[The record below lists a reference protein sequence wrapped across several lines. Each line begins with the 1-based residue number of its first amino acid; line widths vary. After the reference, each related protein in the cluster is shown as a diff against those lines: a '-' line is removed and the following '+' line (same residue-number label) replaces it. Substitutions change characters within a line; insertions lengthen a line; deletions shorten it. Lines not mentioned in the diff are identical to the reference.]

1 MPNQSGVSAAILKTS
16 RSEPDWHDC
25 SIHLDTVAR
34 AARFTLS
41 MIYRGFPSKLHHDV
55 ALWVDPNSLFH
66 IRIRLDRDK
75 EQTPLTDALL
85 ATTLLESAE
94 FYDSKFRW
102 HIALFL
108 LMPDHVHA
116 LLAFQRDGSMSR
128 VIGDWKHFHARKN
141 RIEWQEGFFD
151 HRLRDERARGAT
163 ASQGQLHPA
172 KSCRSWPLRERRRM
186 AMGHR

>member
-1 MPNQSGVSAAILKTS
+1 
-16 RSEPDWHDC
+16 
-25 SIHLDTVAR
+25 
-34 AARFTLS
+34 

-55 ALWVDPNSLFH
+55 PPWVDPNSLFH

-85 ATTLLESAE
+85 ATTLLKSAE

-116 LLAFQRDGSMSR
+116 LLTPAPEISLELALQFIKGGFSYRLKSR
-128 VIGDWKHFHARKN
+128 PPV
-141 RIEWQEGFFD
+141 
-151 HRLRDERARGAT
+151 
-163 ASQGQLHPA
+163 
-172 KSCRSWPLRERRRM
+172 
-186 AMGHR
+186 

>member
-1 MPNQSGVSAAILKTS
+1 VDRPLRGGCQIKAAVSAAVLKTS
-16 RSEPDWHDC
+16 RSEPDWHNC
-25 SIHLDTVAR
+25 SIHLDIA
-34 AARFTLS
+34 ACLARFTFS

-55 ALWVDPNSLFH
+55 PHWVDPNSLFH

-75 EQTPLTDALL
+75 RQTPLTDALL
-85 ATTLLESAE
+85 ATTLLKSAE

-141 RIEWQEGFFD
+141 QIEWQQGFLVID
-151 HRLRDERARGAT
+151 CAMTSGG
-163 ASQGQLHPA
+163 SN
-172 KSCRSWPLRERRRM
+172 CRPR
-186 AMGHR
+186 

>member
-1 MPNQSGVSAAILKTS
+1 
-16 RSEPDWHDC
+16 
-25 SIHLDTVAR
+25 
-34 AARFTLS
+34 

-55 ALWVDPNSLFH
+55 PPWVDPNALFH

-85 ATTLLESAE
+85 ATTLLKSAE

-116 LLAFQRDGSMSR
+116 LLAFQRDG
-128 VIGDWKHFHARKN
+128 IDEPCHW
-141 RIEWQEGFFD
+141 
-151 HRLRDERARGAT
+151 RLETFSPSKESD
-163 ASQGQLHPA
+163 
-172 KSCRSWPLRERRRM
+172 RM
-186 AMGHR
+186 AGGLFRSSIAR

>member
-1 MPNQSGVSAAILKTS
+1 
-16 RSEPDWHDC
+16 
-25 SIHLDTVAR
+25 
-34 AARFTLS
+34 

-55 ALWVDPNSLFH
+55 PPWVDPNSLFH

-85 ATTLLESAE
+85 ATTLLKSAE

-116 LLAFQRDGSMSR
+116 MLAFQRDGSMSR

-151 HRLRDERARGAT
+151 HRLRDDERGE
-163 ASQGQLHPA
+163 QLQAKVIHPA
-172 KSCRSWPLRERRRM
+172 KSCRSGPLRERRRM
-186 AMGHR
+186 AMGHRQIKSVAWLGITPRWIGRSAGDAKRSGCGGFRRHL

>member
-1 MPNQSGVSAAILKTS
+1 
-16 RSEPDWHDC
+16 
-25 SIHLDTVAR
+25 
-34 AARFTLS
+34 

-55 ALWVDPNSLFH
+55 PPWVDPNSLFH

-75 EQTPLTDALL
+75 QRTPLTDALL

-116 LLAFQRDGSMSR
+116 LLAFQRIDELCHWRLETFSR
-128 VIGDWKHFHARKN
+128 SKESD
-141 RIEWQEGFFD
+141 
-151 HRLRDERARGAT
+151 
-163 ASQGQLHPA
+163 
-172 KSCRSWPLRERRRM
+172 RM
-186 AMGHR
+186 AGGLLRSSIAR

>member
-34 AARFTLS
+34 AARFTFS

-55 ALWVDPNSLFH
+55 PPWVDPNSLFH

-85 ATTLLESAE
+85 ATTLLKSAE

-102 HIALFL
+102 RIALFL
-108 LMPDHVHA
+108 LMPRSRSRA
-116 LLAFQRDGSMSR
+116 AGLSAGSIDEPCHCRLETFSR
-128 VIGDWKHFHARKN
+128 SKESD
-141 RIEWQEGFFD
+141 
-151 HRLRDERARGAT
+151 
-163 ASQGQLHPA
+163 
-172 KSCRSWPLRERRRM
+172 RM
-186 AMGHR
+186 PE

>member
-1 MPNQSGVSAAILKTS
+1 
-16 RSEPDWHDC
+16 
-25 SIHLDTVAR
+25 
-34 AARFTLS
+34 

-55 ALWVDPNSLFH
+55 PPWVDPNSLFH
-66 IRIRLDRDK
+66 IRIRLDRAK
-75 EQTPLTDALL
+75 QQTPLTDALL

-94 FYDSKFRW
+94 FYDSNFRW

-151 HRLRDERARGAT
+151 HRLRDDERGEQLQAKVNYIRWLGITPRWIGRSAGDAK
-163 ASQGQLHPA
+163 ASAAVSAAILKTSSKGLLDP
-172 KSCRSWPLRERRRM
+172 P
-186 AMGHR
+186 

>member
-1 MPNQSGVSAAILKTS
+1 
-16 RSEPDWHDC
+16 
-25 SIHLDTVAR
+25 
-34 AARFTLS
+34 

-55 ALWVDPNSLFH
+55 PHWVEPNSLFH

-75 EQTPLTDALL
+75 QQTPLTDALL
-85 ATTLLESAE
+85 ATTLLDSAE

-116 LLAFQRDGSMSR
+116 LLAFQRDASMSR

-151 HRLRDERARGAT
+151 HRLRDDERGEQLQAKVNYIRQNPVVAGLC
-163 ASQGQLHPA
+163 ASAEEWPWVIDRSSQL
-172 KSCRSWPLRERRRM
+172 L
-186 AMGHR
+186 G

>member
-1 MPNQSGVSAAILKTS
+1 
-16 RSEPDWHDC
+16 
-25 SIHLDTVAR
+25 
-34 AARFTLS
+34 

-55 ALWVDPNSLFH
+55 PPWVDPNSLFH

-85 ATTLLESAE
+85 ATTLLKSAE

-116 LLAFQRDGSMSR
+116 LLAFQRDRSMSR
-128 VIGDWKHFHARKN
+128 VIGDWKHFTLE
-141 RIEWQEGFFD
+141 RIGSNG
-151 HRLRDERARGAT
+151 RRAFSIIDCAMTSAG
-163 ASQGQLHPA
+163 SNCKP
-172 KSCRSWPLRERRRM
+172 RSITSGKILS
-186 AMGHR
+186 